1 MQAVLSQASLGDG
14 AQSVIVVIE
23 EFVAGEIQNGHGVL
37 SRNNCFAEETR
48 EKIRSARKGIGAS
61 NPLLA
66 IDLGI
71 SEEMGSWNKQRLE
84 KERILQYGEVVQ
96 GAEGVFLHGL
106 PQQRHI
112 FVVQPADVA
121 ITVDQIA
128 QHGGERKMCGGQR
141 TIAKARTQSAL

>member
-48 EKIRSARKGIGAS
+48 EKIRRARKGIGAS

-84 KERILQYGEVVQ
+84 KE
-96 GAEGVFLHGL
+96 
-106 PQQRHI
+106 
-112 FVVQPADVA
+112 
-121 ITVDQIA
+121 
-128 QHGGERKMCGGQR
+128 
-141 TIAKARTQSAL
+141 

>member
-61 NPLLA
+61 NPCSPSIWESQKKWGAGTNSDLKKSEYYNTERSFNVLKESFCMVFHNRDTSLSSSLLTS
-66 IDLGI
+66 L
-71 SEEMGSWNKQRLE
+71 
-84 KERILQYGEVVQ
+84 
-96 GAEGVFLHGL
+96 
-106 PQQRHI
+106 
-112 FVVQPADVA
+112 
-121 ITVDQIA
+121 
-128 QHGGERKMCGGQR
+128 
-141 TIAKARTQSAL
+141 